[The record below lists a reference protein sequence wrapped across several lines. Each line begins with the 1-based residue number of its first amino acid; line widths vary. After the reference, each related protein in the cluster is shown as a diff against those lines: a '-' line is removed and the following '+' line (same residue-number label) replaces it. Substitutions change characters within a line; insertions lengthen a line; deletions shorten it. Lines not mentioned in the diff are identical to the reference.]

1 MSMRIDIPHILLEN
15 SGLSESD
22 ILREVAIVFYR
33 SGSISLG
40 RAAEFARIPKMDFQ
54 RHLSES
60 GIPLNYD
67 ENDLLEDMEAF
78 QLSKN

>member
-1 MSMRIDIPHILLEN
+1 MRIDIPHILLEN

-22 ILREVAIVFYR
+22 ILREVAIIFYR

-40 RAAEFARIPKMDFQ
+40 RAVEFARISKMDFQ
-54 RHLSES
+54 RHLCDS

-67 ENDLLEDMEAF
+67 EKDLLEDMDAF
-78 QLSKN
+78 ELTKK

>member
-1 MSMRIDIPHILLEN
+1 MIIDIPHILLEN

-54 RHLSES
+54 RYLCDNR
-60 GIPLNYD
+60 IPLNYD

-78 QLSKN
+78 ELVSK